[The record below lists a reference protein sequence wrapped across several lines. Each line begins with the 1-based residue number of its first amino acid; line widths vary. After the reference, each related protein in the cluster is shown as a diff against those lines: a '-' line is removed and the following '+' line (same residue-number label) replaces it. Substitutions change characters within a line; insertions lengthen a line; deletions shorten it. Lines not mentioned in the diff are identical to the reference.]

1 MGNLVVNHAEFGT
14 LVGALPKL
22 VSVMEKEGAYILGIT
37 LVTSTAVKVNIVVKT
52 VWQVT
57 LRDGV
62 MQMET
67 ATSQTI
73 TQTARVCKFKS
84 KIFPKLIINKR
95 QLPILVRWLSR
106 ILTHNEADLQSTK
119 NFHWPE

>member
-1 MGNLVVNHAEFGT
+1 MIHLKRFKRIIHATGNLVVSRAEFGT

-22 VSVMEKEGAYILGIT
+22 VSVMEKEGVYIFGIT

-62 MQMET
+62 MPLET

-84 KIFPKLIINKR
+84 KTFPKLMIKN
-95 QLPILVRWLSR
+95 LS
-106 ILTHNEADLQSTK
+106 LNEI
-119 NFHWPE
+119 

>member
-1 MGNLVVNHAEFGT
+1 MGNLVVNHAEFRT

-22 VSVMEKEGAYILGIT
+22 VSVMDKEGAYILGIT

-73 TQTARVCKFKS
+73 TQTARVCNFKS
-84 KIFPKLIINKR
+84 I
-95 QLPILVRWLSR
+95 
-106 ILTHNEADLQSTK
+106 
-119 NFHWPE
+119 

>member
-1 MGNLVVNHAEFGT
+1 MVNHAEFGT

-22 VSVMEKEGAYILGIT
+22 VSVMDKEGVYILGIT

-62 MQMET
+62 MQKET

-73 TQTARVCKFKS
+73 TQTARVCNLKS
-84 KIFPKLIINKR
+84 I
-95 QLPILVRWLSR
+95 
-106 ILTHNEADLQSTK
+106 
-119 NFHWPE
+119 

>member
-1 MGNLVVNHAEFGT
+1 MGNLVVNHAEFRT

-62 MQMET
+62 MPMET

-73 TQTARVCKFKS
+73 TQTARVCNFKS
-84 KIFPKLIINKR
+84 I
-95 QLPILVRWLSR
+95 
-106 ILTHNEADLQSTK
+106 
-119 NFHWPE
+119 